1 MRRLAFFLA
10 ALLIAGAAAATEHDM
25 RWEPLGGSQQRVGW
39 TAEGLTAAPQIA
51 ETFTAPM
58 GYRVERYL
66 WKAQKPAGA
75 FALAI
80 LRDLSEDDHYLS
92 GPVDLMKFATT
103 VLKGLEAPTPKALEA
118 TDKKVATGHGPVL
131 ARRFELGLR
140 QCLVLGFYAEPQ
152 DKPNGATTAREE
164 PLAEGSLRL
173 DGVYC
178 AAAGQP
184 LTPQQVLAYAAGM
197 KLQPAKN

>member
-1 MRRLAFFLA
+1 MRPQIAL
-10 ALLIAGAAAATEHDM
+10 ALLLVAAPAAADEHDL
-25 RWEPLGGSQQRVGW
+25 RWEPLRAAQQRVGW
-39 TAEGLTAAPQIA
+39 IAEGLTAAPQIA
-51 ETFTAPM
+51 ESFTAPM

-75 FALAI
+75 FALAV

-92 GPVDLMKFATT
+92 GPVDLMKFATIM
-103 VLKGLEAPTPKALEA
+103 LKGLEAPLPKALEA
-118 TDKKVATGHGPVL
+118 TDQKVATGHGPVL

-152 DKPNGATTAREE
+152 GKPNGPAAARTE
-164 PLAEGSLRL
+164 PLHEGSLRL

-184 LTPQQVLAYAAGM
+184 LTSQQVMDYAIGM

>member
-1 MRRLAFFLA
+1 MRRLHLA
-10 ALLIAGAAAATEHDM
+10 LAILLTAGPVAADEHDS
-25 RWEPLGGSQQRVGW
+25 RWEPLRMVQQRVGW

-75 FALAI
+75 FALAV

-118 TDKKVATGHGPVL
+118 TDQKLVTGHGPVL

-140 QCLVLGFYAEPQ
+140 QCLVLGFYAGPQ
-152 DKPNGATTAREE
+152 DKPNGPSVAKGE
-164 PLAEGSLRL
+164 PLTEGSLRL

-197 KLQPAKN
+197 KLQPARN

>member
-1 MRRLAFFLA
+1 MRPQIVL
-10 ALLIAGAAAATEHDM
+10 ALLLVAAPAAADEHDL
-25 RWEPLGGSQQRVGW
+25 RWEPLRAAQQRVGW
-39 TAEGLTAAPQIA
+39 IAEGLTAAPQIA

-75 FALAI
+75 FALAV

-103 VLKGLEAPTPKALEA
+103 MLKGLEAPSPKALEA
-118 TDKKVATGHGPVL
+118 TDQKVAAGHGPVL

-152 DKPNGATTAREE
+152 AKPNGPAAARTE
-164 PLAEGSLRL
+164 PLHEGSLRL

-178 AAAGQP
+178 ASAGQP
-184 LTPQQVLAYAAGM
+184 LTSQQVMDYAIGM

>member
-1 MRRLAFFLA
+1 MRRLPFFLA
-10 ALLIAGAAAATEHDM
+10 ALLIAGAAAAAEHDM

-103 VLKGLEAPTPKALEA
+103 MLKGLEAPTPKALEA

-152 DKPNGATTAREE
+152 DKPNGAATAREE

-178 AAAGQP
+178 AAAGQS